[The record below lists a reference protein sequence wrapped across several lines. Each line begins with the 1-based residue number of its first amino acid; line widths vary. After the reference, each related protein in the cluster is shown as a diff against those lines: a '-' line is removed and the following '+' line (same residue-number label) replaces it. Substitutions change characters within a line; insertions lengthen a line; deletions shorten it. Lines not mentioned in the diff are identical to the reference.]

1 MPPVCTRRRLLRMTL
16 AAPVLLA
23 AGCVVATNNPRQGEV
38 QAFVAQN
45 HPALV
50 ADVEAGGGPVLDEA
64 MAVSGVNAA
73 TRDILLLRLQSELPL
88 YRRSPLA
95 MSALIAAHG
104 AAAPPA

>member
-1 MPPVCTRRRLLRMTL
+1 LPPVFARRAVLRIALLG
-16 AAPVLLA
+16 PVLLA
-23 AGCVVATNNPRQGEV
+23 AGCVVATRNPRQGEV

-50 ADVEAGGGPVLDEA
+50 ADVEAGGGPTLDAA

-95 MSALIAAHG
+95 MAALIAAHG
-104 AAAPPA
+104 SATPG